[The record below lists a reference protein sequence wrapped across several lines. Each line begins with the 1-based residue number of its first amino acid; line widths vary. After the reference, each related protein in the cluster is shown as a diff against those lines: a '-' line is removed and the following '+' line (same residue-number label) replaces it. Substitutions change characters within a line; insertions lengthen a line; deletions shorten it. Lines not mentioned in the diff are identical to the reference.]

1 MIRDSLWFQS
11 FIVERRGKRES
22 RKREGEAGH
31 GHVERRG
38 KRERERRQARE

>member
-11 FIVERRGKRES
+11 FIVERQGGKS